1 MPKLYY
7 NSHSEGKCKVGTIR
21 IAGIVKQSVVD
32 GPGLRLTIFTQ
43 GCPHHCPGCH
53 NPETHDFAGG
63 YDCEI
68 AEILGELKKNPLLR
82 GITLSGGEPLC
93 RAEELLPLVREAKK
107 AGKDVFC
114 YTGYTFEELM
124 QQREKDA
131 NLSDLL
137 ELIDLLV
144 DGPYLQSQRDLTL
157 RFRGSQNQRVLDL
170 PASLQKGEPVWAEGY
185 R

>member
-1 MPKLYY
+1 
-7 NSHSEGKCKVGTIR
+7 
-21 IAGIVKQSVVD
+21 
-32 GPGLRLTIFTQ
+32 
-43 GCPHHCPGCH
+43 
-53 NPETHDFAGG
+53 
-63 YDCEI
+63 
-68 AEILGELKKNPLLR
+68 
-82 GITLSGGEPLC
+82 
-93 RAEELLPLVREAKK
+93 
-107 AGKDVFC
+107 
-114 YTGYTFEELM
+114 M